1 MPSSAS
7 SDSLLV
13 CGIDE
18 AGRGPL
24 AGPVYA
30 AAVILNPARRINGLA
45 DSKLLAPERRE
56 VLAERIRERAT
67 AWAIAFATV
76 EEIDRLNIFHASML
90 AMRRAVQA
98 LSVRPEEAWV
108 DGNVCPPGL
117 GCTAKAFVDGD
128 VHQRPISAASIL
140 AKTARDAEMT
150 ALHDRYPQYGFDK
163 HKGYATPEH
172 LYALGR
178 HGPSEIH
185 RRSFYAVGIFFQGDL
200 FAQSWSAMQEELR
213 IRSYR
218 MCCEAMKLAMGTALV
233 GERAKLTK
241 FDRERKRLQRAYAD
255 VRSIADAA
263 PHVDLVDQMLRK
275 ARAELRTKRSA

>member
-1 MPSSAS
+1 MPSSAFS
-7 SDSLLV
+7 ASPLI

-30 AAVILNPARRINGLA
+30 AAVILDPARRINGLA
-45 DSKLLAPERRE
+45 DSKLLTPERRE
-56 VLAERIRERAT
+56 VLAVRIKERAT
-67 AWAIAFATV
+67 AWAVAFATV
-76 EEIDRLNIFHASML
+76 EEIDRINIFHASML
-90 AMRRAVQA
+90 AMRRAVEA
-98 LSVRPEEAWV
+98 LAIRPEEAWV

-117 GCTAKAFVDGD
+117 CCTARAFVDGD
-128 VHQRPISAASIL
+128 VHKRPISAASIL

-150 ALHDRYPQYGFDK
+150 GLHDRYPQYGFDK

-172 LYALGR
+172 LAALGR

-185 RRSFYAVGIFFQGDL
+185 RRSFYAVGIFFQGEL
-200 FAQSWSAMQEELR
+200 FAQSWNAMAEELR

-218 MCCEAMKLAMGTALV
+218 MCCEAIKLATGSALI

-255 VRSIADAA
+255 VRSTADAA

-275 ARAELRTKRSA
+275 ARHELRSKRSA